1 MSVQVPVRIQTGAPV
16 RIDGKEYSAGPVISG
31 GRVFY
36 DKEAGSQIVLSEVV
50 QMQMALAYRLRDD
63 KPYQKLSNARKH
75 SLRIDWGTFTP
86 AERKTALA
94 RALFVRKLDKVEPA
108 NLRARK
114 KIILRI
120 VEEIC
125 RCWKIPPEKQPSVR
139 QVRTWY
145 RIFVTAGRDVRALVP
160 CNWAK
165 GRRETRYPQWQIDEI
180 NRLINEKLAVPTPSS
195 FRQAR
200 ILANERLKTA
210 AAGRGEAPVL
220 LGRGGRI
227 GGNLLARML
236 RERDKFEVLV
246 ATANM
251 REAKRQAQSVQLG
264 PQGNL
269 VNRQWEVDH
278 TLLDILVIDE
288 STMQIVGR
296 PWMTAIIDRYS
307 RCIVGFSLSFAPPSW
322 ASIMD
327 ALRVAVM
334 KKDWIIAGLGGITRT
349 WDCFGVP
356 RRLIT
361 DHGRD
366 FKSIS
371 MEEAKVALDFELK
384 HAPPRKPWF
393 KGKIERWFRTLEEQ
407 IIHTIPG
414 TVLSKW
420 EDRKFYDSEEFAVLT
435 IHEVNWIVAKWVI
448 DVYHHTQHSKLGRS
462 PAQAWAEGLHE
473 IPPPREPPADL
484 LIPMTGLVVPR
495 SLQKSGIRYMGL
507 RWESPEFARA
517 RAFLPDSANV
527 KVRIDPLDISIA
539 YIYDEH
545 REKWVEG
552 QLVEPTEARGLSLN
566 QWCTI
571 AKLRRRI
578 AEDDAL
584 SEEAALA
591 RALEEIG
598 EYVKERVRERRKG
611 KAPQR
616 FKRFVSAGSAWSAIR
631 PERLDPEMKPPGSH
645 TIGITP
651 VESPPLQPHA
661 PFTDPKRRKINK
673 GARNKALAGGEE
685 HEATGRTSGAEDRT
699 EEQTEND
706 EHTPSA
712 ATAQK
717 DEAVPSQ
724 APRPEPAP
732 KPKIKMRPIDYG
744 GTREEE

>member
-1 MSVQVPVRIQTGAPV
+1 MNVQIPVRIQTGAPV

-36 DKEAGSQIVLSEVV
+36 DKEAGTQIVLSEIV

-63 KPYQKLSNARKH
+63 APYQKLSNARKH
-75 SLRIDWGTFTP
+75 TLRIDWGTFTP
-86 AERKTALA
+86 VERQTALM

-108 NLRARK
+108 NMRAKK
-114 KIILRI
+114 KIIHRI
-120 VEEIC
+120 VEDVC
-125 RCWKIPPEKQPSVR
+125 KQWKIPLEKAPSAR
-139 QVRTWY
+139 KVRTWY

-165 GRRETRYPQWQIDEI
+165 GRREQRYPQWQIDEI

-195 FRQAR
+195 FRQVR
-200 ILANERLKTA
+200 LLANERLKKA
-210 AAGRGEAPVL
+210 AADRGEAPVL
-220 LGRGGRI
+220 LGKRGRI
-227 GGNLLARML
+227 GGNLLSRML
-236 RERDKFEVLV
+236 RERDKFEVLL
-246 ATANM
+246 ATTNV
-251 REAKRQAQSVQLG
+251 REANRQAQSVQLG

-288 STMQIVGR
+288 NTMQIAGR

-322 ASIMD
+322 ASVMD

-334 KKDWIIAGLGGITRT
+334 KKDWIIAGLGGIVRT

-366 FKSIS
+366 FKSNS
-371 MEEAKVALDFELK
+371 MEQAKVALDFELK

-393 KGKIERWFRTLEEQ
+393 KGKIERWFRTLAEQ

-420 EDRKFYDSEEFAVLT
+420 EDRKFYNSEEFAVLT

-448 DVYHHTQHSKLGRS
+448 DVYHHTQHSKLGRT

-473 IPPPREPPADL
+473 IPLIQEPPADL

-507 RWESPEFARA
+507 RWDSPAFARA

-527 KVRIDPLDISIA
+527 KVRIDPLDISTA
-539 YIYDEH
+539 YVYDEH
-545 REKWVEG
+545 KEKWVEG

-578 AEDDAL
+578 AEDDEL
-584 SEEAALA
+584 SEQAALA
-591 RALEEIG
+591 RAMEEIG
-598 EYVKERVRERRKG
+598 QYVKERVSERSKG
-611 KAPQR
+611 KAPMR

-631 PERLDPEMKPPGSH
+631 PERLDPSMKPPGSH
-645 TIGITP
+645 TVGITP
-651 VESPPLQPHA
+651 VKSPPLQPYA
-661 PFTDPKRRKINK
+661 PFTDPKRRRKTVKDKKVSAGEEK
-673 GARNKALAGGEE
+673 GATGNGSSAEE
-685 HEATGRTSGAEDRT
+685 RPAEPA
-699 EEQTEND
+699 EQND
-706 EHTPSA
+706 PAPSA
-712 ATAQK
+712 ATARP
-717 DEAVPSQ
+717 DEAEPTRVPKS
-724 APRPEPAP
+724 AP
-732 KPKIKMRPIDYG
+732 KLKIKMRPMNYG
-744 GTREEE
+744 GTGEEE

>member
-36 DKEAGSQIVLSEVV
+36 DKEAGTQIVLSEVA

-75 SLRIDWGTFTP
+75 TLRIDWGTFTP
-86 AERKTALA
+86 VERKTALG

-108 NLRARK
+108 NLRAKK
-114 KIILRI
+114 KIILG
-120 VEEIC
+120 VVKKIC
-125 RCWKIPPEKQPSVR
+125 ERWKIPPDKAPSAR

-165 GRRETRYPQWQIDEI
+165 GRREARYPQWQIDEI
-180 NRLINEKLAVPTPSS
+180 NRLINEKLVVPTPSS
-195 FRQAR
+195 FRQVR

-210 AAGRGEAPVL
+210 AAGRREAPVL
-220 LGRGGRI
+220 LGKGSRI
-227 GGNLLARML
+227 GGNLLSRML
-236 RERDKFEVLV
+236 RERDKFEVLM
-246 ATANM
+246 ATTNM

-264 PQGNL
+264 PQGDL

-278 TLLDILVIDE
+278 TLLDILVVDE

-322 ASIMD
+322 ASVMD

-334 KKDWIIAGLGGITRT
+334 RKDWIIAGLGGITRT

-393 KGKIERWFRTLEEQ
+393 KGKIERWFRTLEDQ

-448 DVYHHTQHSKLGRS
+448 DVYHHTQHSKIGRS

-473 IPPPREPPADL
+473 IPPPREPPPDL
-484 LIPMTGLVVPR
+484 LIPMTGLVVSR
-495 SLQKSGIRYMGL
+495 SLQQSGIRYMGL
-507 RWESPEFARA
+507 RWDCPEFARA

-539 YIYDEH
+539 YIYDER

-552 QLVEPTEARGLSLN
+552 PLVDPTEARGLSLN

-591 RALEEIG
+591 RAMEEIG

-651 VESPPLQPHA
+651 VKSPPLQPYA
-661 PFTDPKRRKINK
+661 PFTNPKRRRKTDK
-673 GARNKALAGGEE
+673 SERRALADGTEDA
-685 HEATGRTSGAEDRT
+685 ATGHTNNAEDRAY
-699 EEQTEND
+699 EQMEQD
-706 EHTPSA
+706 ERMPSA
-712 ATAQK
+712 ATTRQV
-717 DEAVPSQ
+717 EAAPSQ
-724 APRPEPAP
+724 APRSTP
-732 KPKIKMRPIDYG
+732 KPKIKMRPINYG